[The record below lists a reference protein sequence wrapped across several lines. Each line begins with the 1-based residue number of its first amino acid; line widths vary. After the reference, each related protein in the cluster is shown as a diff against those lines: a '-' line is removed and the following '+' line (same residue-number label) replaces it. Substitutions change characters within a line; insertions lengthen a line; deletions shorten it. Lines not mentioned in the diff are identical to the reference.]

1 MPLKLG
7 PLRLPWQKSD
17 AEDDPFWDAYI
28 NRPPTDLRNMVP
40 EIIRKAPEG
49 TVYPTQSELHT
60 PAVTSSHIKELGLYL
75 HAELVGIA
83 DLSKLDPEIAQGYPY
98 AVVCAVRADYDPRTS
113 PGVGGQS
120 PVQNGQYVSF
130 IVSAYIRELGFRAT
144 TKLDAPREQLAV
156 AAGLGKLTS
165 DGRLT
170 VRKHGTRIHIADIIF
185 TDLPLVADG

>member
-1 MPLKLG
+1 MALKLG
-7 PLRLPWQKSD
+7 SFRLPWQKPD
-17 AEDDPFWDAYI
+17 AENDPYWDAYI
-28 NRPPTDLRNMVP
+28 NRPAADLRNMVP

-60 PAVTSSHIKELGLYL
+60 PAVTSSHIRELGLYL
-75 HAELVGIA
+75 HAQLVGIA

-130 IVSAYIRELGFRAT
+130 IVSAYIRELGYRAT

-156 AAGLGKLTS
+156 AAGLGMLTS

-170 VRKHGTRIHIADIIF
+170 VRKYGTRIHIADIIF
-185 TDLPLVADG
+185 TDLPLAADG

>member
-1 MPLKLG
+1 MALKLG

-17 AEDDPFWDAYI
+17 AEDDPYWDAYI

-60 PAVTSSHIKELGLYL
+60 PAITSSHIKELGHYL
-75 HAELVGIA
+75 HAQLVGIA
-83 DLSKLDPEIAQGYPY
+83 DLSKFDAEIAQGYPF
-98 AVVCAVRADYDPRTS
+98 AVVCAVRADYDPSTS

-130 IVSAYIRELGFRAT
+130 IVSAYIRELGYRAT
-144 TKLDAPREQLAV
+144 MKLEAPRERLAV
-156 AAGLGKLTS
+156 AAGLGKLNS

-170 VRKHGTRIHIADIIF
+170 VRKYGTRIHVADIIF
-185 TDLPLVADG
+185 TDLPLAADG